1 MSTKRHNP
9 TAMESNAIHL
19 PKVQQLQREQQ
30 QAVIKVL
37 DETRDVYN
45 FINLYRLTF
54 FIILYTFE

>member
-1 MSTKRHNP
+1 
-9 TAMESNAIHL
+9 MESNAIHL